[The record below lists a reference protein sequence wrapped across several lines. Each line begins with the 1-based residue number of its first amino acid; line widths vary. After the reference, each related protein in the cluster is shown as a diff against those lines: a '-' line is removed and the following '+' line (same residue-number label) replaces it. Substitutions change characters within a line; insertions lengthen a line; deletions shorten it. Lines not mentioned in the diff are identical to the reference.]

1 MPVPMSARRANFPG
15 SAPDVNALGPP
26 LNDVEV
32 PSPQALAPFESCDSI
47 ARPGRPANAECQ
59 GMGPGFFFPA
69 SSVALAR
76 GERVCARCSVAAECL
91 VAALED
97 PSLHGMWAGTST
109 REREYLRSEEGLG
122 WG

>member
-1 MPVPMSARRANFPG
+1 MPVPMSARRANFP
-15 SAPDVNALGPP
+15 ALRRRQRARSP

-32 PSPQALAPFESCDSI
+32 PSPQALHRLRVATRLLVQGGS
-47 ARPGRPANAECQ
+47 ECRMS

-97 PSLHGMWAGTST
+97 RRFTECGCTST